1 MSEIPA
7 KRFSWIDFH
16 LFPIF
21 IYWLLRDVTAPGT
34 TRTLYFERVTDLIRD
49 KLGVY
54 KKIIFNPGFE
64 VTILFYPSTLD
75 CNSVVNKRTVC
86 MNPVFIF

>member
-16 LFPIF
+16 RFPIF
-21 IYWLLRDVTAPGT
+21 IYRLLRDVTVPGT
-34 TRTLYFERVTDLIRD
+34 TRTLYFERVTDLNRD

-54 KKIIFNPGFE
+54 K
-64 VTILFYPSTLD
+64 PSQYQPSEED
-75 CNSVVNKRTVC
+75 N
-86 MNPVFIF
+86 F

>member
-7 KRFSWIDFH
+7 KRSSWIDFH
-16 LFPIF
+16 RFPIF

-34 TRTLYFERVTDLIRD
+34 TRTLYFERVTDLNRD

-54 KKIIFNPGFE
+54 KPGQ
-64 VTILFYPSTLD
+64 YQPSEED
-75 CNSVVNKRTVC
+75 N
-86 MNPVFIF
+86 F